1 MKSENSENN
10 QEYFESNPILM
21 EASFNKEKSNSKK
34 FDSNEKKSDK
44 SLYSKKFEEQ
54 KKEKSECSS
63 NFIQSL
69 TKQLFIPQSL
79 SNKHYKKKTR
89 CYSLK
94 SQNKVKINEK
104 LKNKNPNNFS
114 EILYNSIFK
123 NNTTDNPKNIIFSN
137 EHKPKKLK
145 NSINEKLIQ
154 KYKKTEFK
162 RKCKEMIIKIKKE
175 YKLRYGIIEIDNS
188 KLKKELTNAK
198 QLMGKYYY
206 KQLLFEK
213 QEEFNL
219 FNEYIEEIEHINN
232 NFLMN
237 KINYEN
243 LKKEISQLY
252 QKKMKIFINKKYIF
266 DRNYS
271 IILNGIIR
279 KYRKNNIK
287 KKDIEIKNE
296 INEIMN
302 PFFDLKIGN
311 KINTINVKFFKELI
325 EDMKINED
333 ELEKLKNIK
342 EKDLYSKYPID
353 KFENLEIDY
362 IKKEWG
368 FLMKCLEKII
378 KECDIPKILNSS
390 KNNNINDNIEKDDKL
405 KNNNTNDNKE
415 KDNKKDDKINFNSS
429 DNNNKNN
436 NIEKDDESNK
446 YNIPNNNNIENGLY
460 NTQFDNNNTSNNNDI
475 NSSKN
480 NNTNDDKEKDNTFY
494 DAQFDNNNINSSK
507 NNNTNSN
514 MYNTQ
519 FDNKSTSNKN
529 NNSINSS
536 KNNNTNDDKE
546 KDNTF
551 YDAQSNVNNTSN
563 INNNNINSS

>member
-1 MKSENSENN
+1 MKSNFYSKIENSEKNQDYSENS
-10 QEYFESNPILM
+10 QSLM
-21 EASFNKEKSNSKK
+21 KSSFNKENSNSNKL
-34 FDSNEKKSDK
+34 DSNEKKSDK
-44 SLYSKKFEEQ
+44 SLYSKKSEEQ
-54 KKEKSECSS
+54 KKEKSERAS

-69 TKQLFIPQSL
+69 NKQLFIPQSL
-79 SNKHYKKKTR
+79 NNKHYKKKTR

-104 LKNKNPNNFS
+104 LKDENPNNFI

-154 KYKKTEFK
+154 KYKKIELK
-162 RKCKEMIIKIKKE
+162 RKCKEMIVKIKKE

-219 FNEYIEEIEHINN
+219 FNEYIEEVQHIND

-302 PFFDLKIGN
+302 PFFDLKNGN

-325 EDMKINED
+325 ENMKINED

-415 KDNKKDDKINFNSS
+415 KDNKKDDEKNFNSS
-429 DNNNKNN
+429 DNNNINN
-436 NIEKDDESNK
+436 NIEIDDKLKNNNTNDNKEKDNKKDNEINCNSSDNNNINNNIDDESNK
-446 YNIPNNNNIENGLY
+446 YNIQLNSLINENSNNKIEEGLY
-460 NTQFDNNNTSNNNDI
+460 YNQFDN
-475 NSSKN
+475 
-480 NNTNDDKEKDNTFY
+480 
-494 DAQFDNNNINSSK
+494 
-507 NNNTNSN
+507 
-514 MYNTQ
+514 
-519 FDNKSTSNKN
+519 STTCLN
-529 NNSINSS
+529 
-536 KNNNTNDDKE
+536 
-546 KDNTF
+546 
-551 YDAQSNVNNTSN
+551 AL
-563 INNNNINSS
+563 NNNNINDDKENDNSLYDAHSKYK

>member
-1 MKSENSENN
+1 MKSKNYSKKENSENN
-10 QEYFESNPILM
+10 LDYSENNLLKSSFKTGKESNSNILD
-21 EASFNKEKSNSKK
+21 SNKKESVKSLFSKK
-34 FDSNEKKSDK
+34 S
-44 SLYSKKFEEQ
+44 EES
-54 KKEKSECSS
+54 KKEKSECPS

-69 TKQLFIPQSL
+69 NKQLFIPQSL

-94 SQNKVKINEK
+94 SQNKVKINEM
-104 LKNKNPNNFS
+104 LKDKNPNNFI

-137 EHKPKKLK
+137 EHKPKKVK
-145 NSINEKLIQ
+145 DSVNERLIRE
-154 KYKKTEFK
+154 YKKAEIK

-188 KLKKELTNAK
+188 KLKKELKNAK

-206 KQLLFEK
+206 KKLLFEK

-219 FNEYIEEIEHINN
+219 FNEYIEEVEHINN

-252 QKKMKIFINKKYIF
+252 QKKMKIFLNKKNIF
-266 DRNYS
+266 DSNYS

-325 EDMKINED
+325 ENMKINED

-415 KDNKKDDKINFNSS
+415 KDNKKDDKMNFNSS
-429 DNNNKNN
+429 DNNNINN
-436 NIEKDDESNK
+436 NIGKDDESNK
-446 YNIPNNNNIENGLY
+446 YNIQFNSLKNDNSNSNIENGLY
-460 NTQFDNNNTSNNNDI
+460 DNKFDNNSTSKINNNNNNFSKNNNTNNGLYDNQFDNNNTSKINNNNI
-475 NSSKN
+475 NFSKN
-480 NNTNDDKEKDNTFY
+480 NNTNGDKEKYGTFY
-494 DAQFDNNNINSSK
+494 DVQSDNNNTSNIKNNNINSS
-507 NNNTNSN
+507 
-514 MYNTQ
+514 
-519 FDNKSTSNKN
+519 
-529 NNSINSS
+529 
-536 KNNNTNDDKE
+536 
-546 KDNTF
+546 
-551 YDAQSNVNNTSN
+551 
-563 INNNNINSS
+563 